1 MTNRSFATEVVGL
14 GALLETMRPAVWGP
28 CAIGAQGRMF
38 DTAVFCSVP
47 RVRMGGLGLRVLL
60 LVASASYP
68 TSAFGAEVAYSDAE
82 VAFVSAVLVL
92 GPPVLS
98 GFLVHVAL
106 NIGFF
111 VAAVLIL
118 GLPVI
123 GGGLVYVALNVPR
136 WTRNSHW
143 GTIAMASYRWSKVPA
158 NFARADI
165 ASILVPLVD
174 NAGLDGGT
182 IQIVGSDGGYLT
194 GRKKKGLTNAIKK
207 WIDDGYKMRYIL
219 VAPSDEAILE
229 LERLESTFGDD
240 LEVVVLRKDIKELPK
255 EPRRIM
261 AVLTTCHPT
270 LIWSDDNQKQAMWIE
285 GNHPFGEDVS
295 YNNQWV
301 PPAAMD
307 KPAAALPVQTWGD
320 VFSNWRSQVDLL
332 CDHIKSHQ

>member
-1 MTNRSFATEVVGL
+1 MTNRSFTTEVVGL

-38 DTAVFCSVP
+38 DAAVFCSMP

-60 LVASASYP
+60 LVAIASYP
-68 TSAFGAEVAYSDAE
+68 TSAFGAEAGAE
-82 VAFVSAVLVL
+82 VRYSVGFFVSAVLV
-92 GPPVLS
+92 
-98 GFLVHVAL
+98 
-106 NIGFF
+106 
-111 VAAVLIL
+111 L

-123 GGGLVYVALNVPR
+123 GGGLVVAVFNVPS
-136 WTRNSHW
+136 WARNWHW
-143 GTIAMASYRWSKVPA
+143 ATTAMASYRWSKAPK

-174 NAGLDGGT
+174 HAGFDGGT

-194 GRKKKGLTNAIKK
+194 GPKKERLTNAIRK
-207 WIDDGYKMRYIL
+207 WIKDGYKMRYIL

-229 LERLESTFGDD
+229 LDNLQSTLGDD
-240 LEVVVLRKDIKELPK
+240 LEVLVFRANIKDLPK
-255 EPRRIM
+255 KTRRPM
-261 AVLTTCHPT
+261 EVLTTCHPT
-270 LIWSDDNQKQAMWIE
+270 LIWSDDDQKKAMWIE

-307 KPAAALPVQTWGD
+307 KPVPELPTQTWDD
-320 VFSNWRSQVDLL
+320 VFSNWRGQVDLL
-332 CDHIKSHQ
+332 CDHIREEVHQ